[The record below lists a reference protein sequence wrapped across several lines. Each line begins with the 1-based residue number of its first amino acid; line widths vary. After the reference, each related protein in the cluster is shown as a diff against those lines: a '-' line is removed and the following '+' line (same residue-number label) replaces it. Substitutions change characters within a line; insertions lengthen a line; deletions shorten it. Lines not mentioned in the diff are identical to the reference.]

1 MTCQGNGSA
10 IRDADKAWSIC
21 PSQPGGA
28 TTTRSDASIPTTT
41 LSPNSL
47 AMGRPASFA
56 NGHDD
61 TSHD

>member
-1 MTCQGNGSA
+1 MTCQGER
-10 IRDADKAWSIC
+10 IRDSRRRQGWSIC